1 MKYVFDTY
9 ALIEWLGK
17 EKENYRKYFVQM
29 ENSEGFVTTFTLV
42 ELYHKV
48 YHTLGQGRADE
59 IFAIV
64 TGNLNVTKVTPE
76 IIKKSG
82 IFKSQMLKRKLEVSY
97 TDSVNYATATF
108 LGVKLLTGD
117 EDFRNV
123 DNVEFVK

>member
-9 ALIEWLGK
+9 ALIEWLVK
-17 EKENYRKYFVQM
+17 ENENYRKYFVQM

>member
-9 ALIEWLGK
+9 ALIEWLVK
-17 EKENYRKYFVQM
+17 ENENYRKYFVQM

-48 YHTLGQGRADE
+48 YHTLGQGRVDE

-82 IFKSQMLKRKLEVSY
+82 IFRSQMLKKKLEVSY